1 MILTRLLLLY
11 KAGLEGV
18 RLFDE
23 GKSVWDAYRGRS
35 WPKDMIPEMTDVSG
49 LDVLAGGLQQA
60 KWRPSS
66 RALYNGYFRA
76 WTSFAIVHAWM
87 QIDAGG
93 AGMVDKMAGMDGFAS
108 VSYTHLTLPTKRIV

>member
-1 MILTRLLLLY
+1 MAIQVQVDTRLLLLY

-23 GKSVWDAYRGRS
+23 GESVWDAYRGRS

-66 RALYNGYFRA
+66 RALYNGYLCL
-76 WTSFAIVHAWM
+76 
-87 QIDAGG
+87 
-93 AGMVDKMAGMDGFAS
+93 
-108 VSYTHLTLPTKRIV
+108 YL